1 MFINR
6 LKVDKS
12 VDKVAKLVFLFS
24 LDTLN
29 IFSAKPYSIIKALLI
44 GL

>member
-12 VDKVAKLVFLFS
+12 GDKVAKFVFLFS

-29 IFSAKPYSIIKALLI
+29 IFSANTYSIIKALLI